1 MNHAMAWWMGS
12 KKFEGLFAWR
22 PSIYILVVL
31 AAIPV
36 AFAYQFRT
44 SLIFSCQAAGYS
56 ADRYLGA
63 CNGARYG
70 DYEHGAFWFDL
81 EPAAETFA
89 KNADVL
95 FLGDSR
101 LQIALSTAAT
111 SDWFTAASVR
121 YYLLGFYFYG
131 NMIIADAVLDKILP
145 FAKVYVINVD
155 GFFETSESPP
165 VKTILHDSKARE
177 QYKTKRLWQRV
188 HEPICKAVPTICGD
202 KFAIF
207 RSRQTGAYMYTLNA
221 NQYSSAP
228 VSYDEVVDQQALN
241 RNRAAGIEFL
251 SRLPVRREC
260 MILTIVPAVGT
271 KKEGATALARALG
284 LKLIIPENTGELWTF
299 DGVHLDQASA
309 QRWSQAFLQA
319 AGTTIRSCL

>member
-1 MNHAMAWWMGS
+1 MNHAMARQMGS
-12 KKFEGLFAWR
+12 KKFESLFASR

-31 AAIPV
+31 AALPV

-44 SLIFSCQAAGYS
+44 SLIFSCQATGYN

-81 EPAAETFA
+81 EPAAERFA
-89 KNADVL
+89 KDADVL

-111 SDWFTAASVR
+111 TDWFTAASAR

-131 NMIIADAVLDKILP
+131 NMIIADAVLQKIRP
-145 FAKVYVINVD
+145 HAKVYVINID

-165 VKTILHDSKARE
+165 VKTILHDPKARE
-177 QYKTKRLWQRV
+177 QYETKRLWQRV
-188 HEPICKAVPTICGD
+188 HEPICKALAAICGNN
-202 KFAIF
+202 FAIF
-207 RSRQTGAYMYTLNA
+207 RSRQTGAYMYTLNQ
-221 NQYSSAP
+221 NRYSSVP
-228 VSYDEVVDQQALN
+228 VSYDEVVDQQTLN
-241 RNRAAGIEFL
+241 RNTAAGIEFL

-260 MILTIVPAVGT
+260 VILTLVPAVGT
-271 KKEGATALARALG
+271 KKEGAIALAKALG
-284 LKLIIPENTGELWTF
+284 VKLVMPEDAGKLWTF
-299 DGVHLDQASA
+299 DGAHLDQPSA
-309 QRWSQAFLQA
+309 QRWTQAFFQA
-319 AGTTIRSCL
+319 AGTSIQSCL

>member
-1 MNHAMAWWMGS
+1 MNDVMAWWMGS
-12 KKFEGLFAWR
+12 KKKESLFAWR

-31 AAIPV
+31 AALPV

-44 SLIFSCQAAGYS
+44 NLIFSCQAAGYS
-56 ADRYLGA
+56 ADQYLGA

-101 LQIALSTAAT
+101 LQMALSTAAT
-111 SDWFTAASVR
+111 TDWFAAASAR

-131 NMIIADAVLDKILP
+131 NMIIADAVLHKILP
-145 FAKVYVINVD
+145 RAKVYVINID

-165 VKTILHDSKARE
+165 VKTILHDPKARE
-177 QYKTKRLWQRV
+177 QYEAKRLWQRV
-188 HEPICKAVPTICGD
+188 HEPICKAVSAICGNN
-202 KFAIF
+202 FAIF
-207 RSRQTGAYMYTLNA
+207 RSRQTGAYMYALNGKR
-221 NQYSSAP
+221 YSSAP

-241 RNRAAGIEFL
+241 RNTAAGVEFL

-260 MILTIVPAVGT
+260 VILTIVPGVGT
-271 KKEGATALARALG
+271 KKEGATALASALG
-284 LKLIIPENTGELWTF
+284 LKLVIPEQTGELWTF
-299 DGVHLDQASA
+299 DGAHLDQASA

-319 AGTTIRSCL
+319 AGSSIRSCL